1 MALSSSKTDRDF
13 NKYRDAG
20 GNNTKVA
27 VTVEQDSLTPLET
40 SSKSYKTIIDE
51 VSKNLSYVGDAL
63 PSTTTSVALWK
74 IRRIQTIGTV
84 TTVAYA
90 DGNSLFD
97 NIWDDRLS
105 LTYS

>member
-1 MALSSSKTDRDF
+1 MSFSNA
-13 NKYRDAG
+13 A
-20 GNNTKVA
+20 
-27 VTVEQDSLTPLET
+27 ET
-40 SSKSYKTIIDE
+40 AILNQVFKG
-51 VSKNLSYVGDAL
+51 VAL
-63 PSTTTSVALWK
+63 PSTATSAALWK
-74 IRRIQTIGTV
+74 IRKIETIGAV